1 MSEPVEATTPPNNP
15 PQPVKD
21 TEIAIVTEYA
31 ISAES
36 TVSFQTPAASSE
48 LLPIFSPSEKE
59 KILRVLEAALLTTQE
74 PLSLAEL
81 KKLSDLPLENNFLTA
96 LLEQLMQKYTAS
108 GIELNRV
115 ANGWRFRARPEMQPY
130 LDRLNPQKPPR
141 YSRAVMETL
150 AIIAYRQPVTRGDIE
165 EIRGVA
171 VSSQVLKTLETRGWI
186 DVIGTR
192 DTPGKPELFATTKQL
207 LDDLNLRSLQE
218 LPPLEEMG
226 SLLEQDVTIRSST
239 T

>member
-1 MSEPVEATTPPNNP
+1 MSGQAVALPLSEEA
-15 PQPVKD
+15 
-21 TEIAIVTEYA
+21 
-31 ISAES
+31 
-36 TVSFQTPAASSE
+36 AAQIDAMQ
-48 LLPIFSPSEKE
+48 LK
-59 KILRVLEAALLTTQE
+59 KILEVALLTTSE

-81 KKLSDLPLENNFLTA
+81 RKLSDVPVENHTIETM
-96 LLEQLMQKYTAS
+96 LEQLAQKYTGS
-108 GIELNRV
+108 GVELNRV
-115 ANGWRFRARPEMQPY
+115 ANGWRFRACPEMQPY

-150 AIIAYRQPVTRGDIE
+150 AIIVYRQPVTRGDIE

-171 VSSQVLKTLETRGWI
+171 VSSQILKTLEARGWI
-186 DVIGTR
+186 DVVGTR

-226 SLLEQDVTIRSST
+226 SLLEHDEA
-239 T
+239 

>member
-1 MSEPVEATTPPNNP
+1 MSEPAEAATPPNNP

-21 TEIAIVTEYA
+21 AEIAIVAKIAAST
-31 ISAES
+31 ES
-36 TVSFQTPAASSE
+36 TVPFQTSATSSK
-48 LLPIFSPSEKE
+48 LLPIFTPPEKE

-74 PLSLAEL
+74 PLSMTEL
-81 KKLSDLPLENNFLTA
+81 KKLGDPPIENSFLTE
-96 LLEQLMQKYTAS
+96 LLEQLMEKYAAS

-171 VSSQVLKTLETRGWI
+171 VSSHVLKTLETRGWI

-207 LDDLNLRSLQE
+207 LDDFNLRSLQE
-218 LPPLEEMG
+218 LPPLNEMG
-226 SLLEQDVTIRSST
+226 SLLEQDAGRVE
-239 T
+239 

>member
-1 MSEPVEATTPPNNP
+1 MSEPAAALTQSNNP
-15 PQPVKD
+15 PLPTQNGTD
-21 TEIAIVTEYA
+21 A
-31 ISAES
+31 S
-36 TVSFQTPAASSE
+36 TTIPTD
-48 LLPIFSPSEKE
+48 LLPALSDAVPISSSDEPTFPTDEQE
-59 KILRVLEAALLTTQE
+59 RLLRILEVALLTTQE
-74 PLSLAEL
+74 PLSIAEL
-81 KKLSDLPLENNFLTA
+81 KKLSDVPLENNLLTE
-96 LLEQLMQKYTAS
+96 LLEQLAQKYATS

-226 SLLEQDVTIRSST
+226 SLLAQDAGRVG
-239 T
+239 